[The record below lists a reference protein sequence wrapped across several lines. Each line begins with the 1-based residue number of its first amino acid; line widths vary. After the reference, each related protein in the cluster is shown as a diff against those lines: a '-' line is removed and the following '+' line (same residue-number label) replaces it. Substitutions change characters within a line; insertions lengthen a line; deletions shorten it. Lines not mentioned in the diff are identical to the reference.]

1 MRPYRV
7 LGEMKRTVYR
17 LIVVLFVALALTVN
31 LRLHRPGGVRV
42 VLAQLKYLEAALS
55 EGAGQKMQSYFPE
68 GYVFTWAL
76 YGLAS
81 AQVARQLS
89 PDDLRRSHYLA
100 EAWRAVEAV
109 RSDEARSTF
118 VSELDP
124 AWGAFYSSWSL
135 YVLAEYVRAAGSENV
150 GNGVLELFRREGDL
164 FAQAL
169 ENRESPFLESYPYA
183 SWPADTSVGIAALGI
198 FNSTVAPRYE
208 ETVRSWVLKA
218 RRLVDED
225 VGALSHSAD
234 PSTGSPIGGV
244 RGGSLALMSRVLVE
258 ADPDFAREQYSVLR
272 SRFVD
277 YRMGVPGV
285 REYPH
290 GVDGSGDVDSGPVVL
305 GFAGPAV
312 GVGAAA
318 ARAHGDLELANILLG
333 AVEVAGFP
341 LQLWGRR
348 RYAGGLLPLGDA
360 FIAWSRSSV
369 VPAAVVDGVWARLV
383 PRGWYVPFHLLSVL
397 LCGVV
402 FLRARYL
409 LRAIDGK

>member
-1 MRPYRV
+1 M
-7 LGEMKRTVYR
+7 
-17 LIVVLFVALALTVN
+17 
-31 LRLHRPGGVRV
+31 
-42 VLAQLKYLEAALS
+42 LAQLKYREVALS

-68 GYVFTWAL
+68 GYAFTWAL

-89 PDDLRRSHYLA
+89 TDDVRRSHYLA
-100 EAWRAVEAV
+100 ESWRAVQAV

-118 VSELDP
+118 PSELDP

-135 YVLAEYVRAAGSENV
+135 YVLAEYVRAAGPGNV
-150 GNGVLELFRREGDL
+150 ADGVLKLFGREGDL
-164 FAQAL
+164 FARAL
-169 ENRESPFLESYPYA
+169 ENSESPFLQSYPYA

-208 ETVRSWVLKA
+208 ETVRSWVLEA

-234 PSTGSPIGGV
+234 PSTGSPLGGA

-258 ADPDFAREQYSVLR
+258 ADPDFACEQYSVPR
-272 SRFVD
+272 SQFVD

-290 GVDGSGDVDSGPVVL
+290 GVDGIGDVDSGPVVL
-305 GFAGPAV
+305 GFAGPAMV
-312 GVGAAA
+312 VGAAA
-318 ARAHGDLELANILLG
+318 ARVHGDLELANILLG
-333 AVEVAGFP
+333 AVEAAGLP
-341 LQLWGRR
+341 LQIWGQR
-348 RYAGGLLPLGDA
+348 RYAGGLIPIGDA
-360 FIAWSRSSV
+360 FIAWSRSSA
-369 VPAAVVDGVWARLV
+369 VPAAVAGGDWARLV
-383 PRGWYVPFHLLSVL
+383 PRGWYMPFHLLSVL

-409 LRAIDGK
+409 LWAIDEVSGMTSA